1 MLILLFILLLFFAG
15 CAPAQESIEPN
26 TNQPFFDGVTFAG
39 WEGNMEFFRIEDGA
53 IIGGRL
59 DRDIPQN
66 EFLCTT
72 DEYDDFELSFQVK
85 IIDQRTNAGV
95 QFHTQRIPDN
105 HEVIGYQADIGVGYW
120 GVIYD
125 ESRRN
130 RIIAPTADSLI
141 ERILKPEG
149 WNDYVV
155 HTQGDRTRIFLN
167 NEQTVD
173 YRETEANIPESGLI
187 CLQIHSGPPGEVWYR
202 NLTLTNYSD

>member
-1 MLILLFILLLFFAG
+1 MLIMLLVILVMLAG
-15 CAPAQESIEPN
+15 CVPAQN
-26 TNQPFFDGVTFAG
+26 TNESGAGPFFDGATFAG
-39 WEGNMEFFRIEDGA
+39 WEGNREFFRIEDGA
-53 IIGGRL
+53 IVGGRL
-59 DRDIPQN
+59 DREIPRN

-72 DEYDDFELSFQVK
+72 AEYDDFELSFQVK

-141 ERILKPEG
+141 ERILKPDD

-155 HTQGDRTRIFLN
+155 RTQGDRTQIFIN
-167 NEQTVD
+167 DEQTVD
-173 YRETEANIPESGLI
+173 YTESEQHIPESGLI

-202 NLTLTNYSD
+202 NLMLTSFTE